1 MMPWRRW
8 IHGRGSQYPGW
19 QPKECDMAYDV
30 KKEDKELYAPKK
42 GPSIVEVPSI

>member
-1 MMPWRRW
+1 MV
-8 IHGRGSQYPGW
+8 
-19 QPKECDMAYDV
+19 YDV

>member
-1 MMPWRRW
+1 MPRRRW
-8 IHGRGSQYPGW
+8 IHGRGSQYPVW